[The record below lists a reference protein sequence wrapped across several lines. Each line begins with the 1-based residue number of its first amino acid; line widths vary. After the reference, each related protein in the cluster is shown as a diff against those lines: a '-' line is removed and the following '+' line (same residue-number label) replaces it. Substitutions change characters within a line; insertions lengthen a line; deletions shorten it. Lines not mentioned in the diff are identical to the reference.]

1 MFRVDYRFSGQ
12 GLWNSPALPVSL
24 QAAIGQA
31 RARSDSVLADEVRV
45 RPSGGKPAS
54 ALTQLVDLLV

>member
-31 RARSDSVLADEVRV
+31 RARTDSVVADEVRV
-45 RPSGGKPAS
+45 IRSGGQTAG
-54 ALTQLVDLLV
+54 ALSQLVDLLV

>member
-12 GLWNSPALPVSL
+12 GLWSSPALPVSL

-31 RARSDSVLADEVRV
+31 RARTDSVVADEVRV
-45 RPSGGKPAS
+45 QPSGDKPAS
-54 ALTQLVDLLV
+54 VLPQLIDLLI